1 MVLLELVVN
10 SCLHNLT
17 DDAEQRVGTTHRWIR
32 LRGSLVDGDD
42 ACCLPLTWEE
52 FKIRELILIL

>member
-17 DDAEQRVGTTHRWIR
+17 DDAEQRVGTIHRWIR
-32 LRGSLVDGDD
+32 LRVSLVNGDD
-42 ACCLPLTWEE
+42 ACCLLLTWEE
-52 FKIRELILIL
+52 SKIKEVILIL